1 MGRPKKEPPKAFHFI
16 ELQAYFHAIQ
26 DLEESMANKHTAV
39 MARGKQYKSIAAA
52 FMALGL
58 PMARH
63 QLFRKK
69 LKAEKTA
76 EFEGIVF
83 TVVE

>member
-1 MGRPKKEPPKAFHFI
+1 MGRPKKEPPKAFHFT

-26 DLEESMANKHTAV
+26 DLEGSMANKHTAV

-69 LKAEKTA
+69 LKEEKSA
-76 EFEGIVF
+76 EFEGIMF

>member
-16 ELQAYFHAIQ
+16 ELQAYFRAICNS
-26 DLEESMANKHTAV
+26 EENMANKHTAV
-39 MARGKQYKSIAAA
+39 MVKGKQYKSLAAA

-69 LKAEKTA
+69 LKEEKSA

>member
-1 MGRPKKEPPKAFHFI
+1 
-16 ELQAYFHAIQ
+16 
-26 DLEESMANKHTAV
+26 MANRHNAV
-39 MARGKQYKSIAAA
+39 MVRGKQYRSLAAA

-69 LKAEKTA
+69 LKEEKTA

-83 TVVE
+83 TLVE

>member
-1 MGRPKKEPPKAFHFI
+1 
-16 ELQAYFHAIQ
+16 
-26 DLEESMANKHTAV
+26 MANKHTAV
-39 MARGKQYKSIAAA
+39 MVKGKQYKSLAAA

-69 LKAEKTA
+69 LKEEKSA
-76 EFEGIVF
+76 EFEGIMF